1 MKRSLILNLAAGM
14 LFVSVFSC
22 KKDDNNTVDQPE
34 TTYPAREEM
43 NVSYGNHQRQKM
55 DVYFPEGYN
64 SNTPVV
70 FLIHGGGFVAG
81 SKEDFTP
88 RAQTFRANGFV
99 VVNISHRLIDTT
111 GLLSLPPV
119 HMASAI
125 KISDELADVHSA
137 VGKYMSMATEWK
149 SGTRKMYMAGH
160 SAGAIL
166 SMLYTQGDYNDDK
179 HIRACGNWAGL
190 TDLSIPSDS
199 AVASLDP
206 RIKELLYRATG
217 YQPSVANNLAFMA
230 VSPYWVASINEG
242 RPTIS
247 IYPENN
253 IVLNLPGE
261 AAWGLHTTQSY
272 HLLLSNKGVK
282 QKLSIYPGNDHG
294 FSQAGSWDKLIAE
307 TAVFFKDN

>member
-1 MKRSLILNLAAGM
+1 MRTLQLLLITCVTFSLSFTA
-14 LFVSVFSC
+14 C
-22 KKDDNNTVDQPE
+22 KKDENNTPQPE

-43 NVSYGNHQRQKM
+43 NVAYGNHQRQKM

-64 SNTPVV
+64 SSTPVV

-81 SKEDFTP
+81 SKEEFTP
-88 RAQTFRANGFV
+88 RAQTFRSEGFV

-119 HMASAI
+119 HMSSAI
-125 KISDELADVHSA
+125 KITDELADVHAA
-137 VGKYMSMATEWK
+137 VNKYMAMSAEWK
-149 SGTRKMYMAGH
+149 SGTGRMYMAGH

-166 SMLYTQGDYNDDK
+166 SMLYTQGDHNDDK

-199 AVASLDP
+199 AVATLDP

-217 YQPSVANNLAFMA
+217 YEVSVANNLAFMA
-230 VSPYWVASINEG
+230 ISPYWVANINDG
-242 RPTIS
+242 RANIS

-253 IVLNLPGE
+253 TVLNVPGE

-272 HLLLSNKGVK
+272 HLLLNNKGVN
-282 QKLSIYPGNDHG
+282 QKLSIYMGNDHG
-294 FSQAGSWDKLIAE
+294 FSPAGSWEKLIGE
-307 TAVFFKDN
+307 TADFFRAN

>member
-1 MKRSLILNLAAGM
+1 MRTLHLLFITCVTLSLSFTA
-14 LFVSVFSC
+14 C
-22 KKDDNNTVDQPE
+22 KKDNDNGNVQPE
-34 TTYPAREEM
+34 TKNPAREEM
-43 NVSYGNHQRQKM
+43 NVAYGGHERQKM

-64 SNTPVV
+64 SSTPVV

-81 SKEDFTP
+81 SKEEFTP
-88 RAQTFRANGFV
+88 RAQAFLGEGFI

-111 GLLSLPPV
+111 GLLTLPPV

-125 KISDELADVHSA
+125 KITDELADVHAA
-137 VGKYMSMATEWK
+137 VTKYMSLAAEWK
-149 SGTRKMYMAGH
+149 AGTGRMYMAGH

-166 SMLYTQGDYNDDK
+166 SMLYTQGDQNDDK

-199 AVASLDP
+199 AVNSVDP

-217 YQPSVANNLAFMA
+217 FEVSVANNLAFMA
-230 VSPYWVASINEG
+230 ISPYWVANINDG

-253 IVLNLPGE
+253 TVLNVPGE
-261 AAWGLHTTQSY
+261 AAWGLSTTQSY
-272 HLLLSNKGVK
+272 HLLLGNKGVD
-282 QKLSIYPGNDHG
+282 QRLSIYMGNDHG
-294 FSQAGSWDKLIAE
+294 FSPSGSWEKLIDE
-307 TAVFFKDN
+307 TAEFFNKN